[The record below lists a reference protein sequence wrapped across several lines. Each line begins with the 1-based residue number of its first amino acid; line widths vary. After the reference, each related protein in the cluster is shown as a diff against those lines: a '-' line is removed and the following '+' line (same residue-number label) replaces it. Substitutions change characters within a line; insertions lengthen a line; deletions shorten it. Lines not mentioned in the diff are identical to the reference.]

1 MCVWACRECCV
12 LVRVCESVSG
22 VWCVCTCVGKGDE
35 REGVKLVGWEEGG
48 EGGERDDKEAQ
59 HEWARSGGQSTS
71 LSAAMP
77 RGLSACPV
85 SQRAVREVP
94 AAWSCCRQLSEMC
107 DSPIVAAPMASPPA
121 LAMVGDACLSLWTTG
136 LGGGGV

>member
-1 MCVWACRECCV
+1 V
-12 LVRVCESVSG
+12 LVRVCEGVSG
-22 VWCVCTCVGKGDE
+22 VWCVCTCVWKGDE
-35 REGVKLVGWEEGG
+35 REGRGGGEVGVGWEE
-48 EGGERDDKEAQ
+48 EGGGDDKEAQ

-94 AAWSCCRQLSEMC
+94 AAWECCRWLSEIC
-107 DSPIVAAPMASPPA
+107 DSPIVAAPMASPPS
-121 LAMVGDACLSLWTTG
+121 LAMVGGARLSLWTTG
-136 LGGGGV
+136 HRVGGV

>member
-1 MCVWACRECCV
+1 
-12 LVRVCESVSG
+12 
-22 VWCVCTCVGKGDE
+22 
-35 REGVKLVGWEEGG
+35 VKLGWAGVGGWGVVG
-48 EGGERDDKEAQ
+48 EGRGGGNNEAQ
-59 HEWARSGGQSTS
+59 HEWARSSGQSTS
-71 LSAAMP
+71 LSAVIP

-121 LAMVGDACLSLWTTG
+121 LGMVGGARLSLWTTG
-136 LGGGGV
+136 HWGEGV